1 MDKNKIINLL
11 LDGNISEVEEIEWED
26 KDLCLLRI
34 YYDFDE
40 DEIEAAKAYEK
51 EEIDEQEEGDEDLF
65 KSYLYDLAL
74 DTVSEIIE
82 EIVDDLEID
91 CQFSSYEI
99 DEEESDYAEFAAAF
113 YPKDKDVD
121 LDLILDK
128 IDK

>member
-40 DEIEAAKAYEK
+40 DEIQAAKAYEK

-99 DEEESDYAEFAAAF
+99 EEESDCAEFAAAF
-113 YPKDKDVD
+113 YPKDKEVD

-128 IDK
+128 IDE

>member
-11 LDGNISEVEEIEWED
+11 LDRNVSEIEEIEWEN
-26 KDLCLLRI
+26 KDLCLLRM
-34 YYDFDE
+34 YYEFDD

-51 EEIDEQEEGDEDLF
+51 EEKDEQEDEDLF

-99 DEEESDYAEFAAAF
+99 DEECDYAEFAAVF
-113 YPKDKDVD
+113 YENGKDVD

-128 IDK
+128 IDQ